1 MTALTTFNAVLIRD
15 IFVTWRELPS
25 FLLQTIVQP
34 LFVLFVFG
42 TVLTDLGYVQADYGD
57 VLLPG
62 IIALTG
68 FFAAVQQTSIPL
80 TLDFSWTREIEDRL
94 LAPMPIHLVAVEKM
108 VFGALRGLVSAL
120 STVPFGFVL
129 LDVTWPAPKVLPALG
144 IAALGSACGAALGMV
159 LGTVVHPD
167 RVTTVFAVL
176 VTPMMF
182 TGATQFPLPLLDN
195 LPWFQWVCAFN
206 PLTYVS
212 EGMRGLLV
220 PAVPHVPLP
229 LCLLVL
235 IAATGLLA
243 WFGVKG
249 FLRRSLD

>member
-1 MTALTTFNAVLIRD
+1 MRAFTAVLSRD
-15 IFVTWRELPS
+15 VLVTWRELPS

-42 TVLTDLGYVQADYGD
+42 TVLTDLGYVQSGYGA

-68 FFAAVQQTSIPL
+68 FFGAVQQTSIPL

-94 LAPMPIHLVAVEKM
+94 LAPMPIHLVGVEKIL
-108 VFGALRGLVSAL
+108 FGALRGLVSAL
-120 STVPFGFVL
+120 CMVPIGFVL
-129 LDVTWPAPKVLPALG
+129 LDTTWPLPSLPLALG
-144 IAALGSACGAALGMV
+144 VLTLGTFCGAALGLV

-167 RVTTVFAVL
+167 RINTVFAVL

-182 TGATQFPLPLLDN
+182 TGATQFPLPQLDN
-195 LPWFQWVCAFN
+195 LPWFQWVCALN

-212 EGMRGLLV
+212 EGMRALLV
-220 PAVPHVPLP
+220 PAVPHVPLWV
-229 LCLLVL
+229 CLDVL
-235 IAATGLLA
+235 FVTTALFGWI
-243 WFGVKG
+243 GVKG